1 MGGFVNTLLK
11 RTELALSGLSVLAVI
26 AVMLIVT
33 ADTFMRY
40 VLHAPFS
47 WSFELISF
55 YLLIA
60 ATHFA
65 VSDTF
70 REGDHIG
77 VDLLP
82 QSTPKKVQ
90 MAMEMMWVVA
100 AAIVFGIISWGGFDS
115 LYYAYVDNEF
125 LPGIIAWPVWLS
137 HLPIAVGSAVMT
149 LRLFLHLLN
158 LIALGTDP
166 EVRTHGDVL
175 E

>member
-1 MGGFVNTLLK
+1 MNTLLK

-40 VLHAPFS
+40 VLHAPFP
-47 WSFELISF
+47 WSFELISY

-60 ATHFA
+60 AVHFA

-82 QSTPKKVQ
+82 QSVPRKVRLV
-90 MAMEMMWVVA
+90 MEMVWVVA
-100 AAIVFGIISWGGFDS
+100 AAVVFGIMSWGAFDS
-115 LYYAYVDNEF
+115 LHYAYVDNEYI
-125 LPGIIAWPVWLS
+125 PGFIAWPVWLS
-137 HLPIAVGSAVMT
+137 YLPIAIGSAVMT
-149 LRLFLHLLN
+149 LRLIQHLLS
-158 LIALGTDP
+158 LITLGANP
-166 EVRTHGDVL
+166 EVLTHGDVL

>member
-1 MGGFVNTLLK
+1 MNTLLK

-40 VLHAPFS
+40 VLHAPFP
-47 WSFELISF
+47 WSFELISY

-60 ATHFA
+60 AVHFA

-82 QSTPKKVQ
+82 QSVPRKVRLV
-90 MAMEMMWVVA
+90 MEMVWVVA
-100 AAIVFGIISWGGFDS
+100 AAVVFGIMSWGAFDS
-115 LYYAYVDNEF
+115 LHYAYVDDEYI
-125 LPGIIAWPVWLS
+125 PGFIAWPVWLS
-137 HLPIAVGSAVMT
+137 YLPIAIGSAVMT
-149 LRLFLHLLN
+149 LRLIQHLLS
-158 LIALGTDP
+158 LIALGANP
-166 EVRTHGDVL
+166 EVLAHGDVL